1 MFIAKTRNSTIYTCK
16 RGSPSSHNICFGS
29 EITQFCYPLLTKRPV
44 IFQQMCKCGS
54 DSCRGIIGGK
64 KQWYNGKPAER
75 TPQGKGKAQS
85 NKDKRKSKHR
95 SDKYKESRVSNESD
109 HV

>member
-1 MFIAKTRNSTIYTCK
+1 
-16 RGSPSSHNICFGS
+16 
-29 EITQFCYPLLTKRPV
+29 
-44 IFQQMCKCGS
+44 MCKCGS

-95 SDKYKESRVSNESD
+95 SDKYKESRVSDVQSLNRARKIHSSA
-109 HV
+109 HIYKCLRLLGK

>member
-1 MFIAKTRNSTIYTCK
+1 MDHIILS
-16 RGSPSSHNICFGS
+16 
-29 EITQFCYPLLTKRPV
+29 

-109 HV
+109 HEKRSQKLHGV

>member
-1 MFIAKTRNSTIYTCK
+1 
-16 RGSPSSHNICFGS
+16 
-29 EITQFCYPLLTKRPV
+29 
-44 IFQQMCKCGS
+44 MCKCGS

-75 TPQGKGKAQS
+75 TPQGKGKTQS

-95 SDKYKESRVSNESD
+95 SDKYKESRVSAVQFLD
-109 HV
+109 RA